1 MADVLKVSFQ
11 CMSIDSSRALPCY
24 NIYIYIWIIIQYIV
38 IYVYIYVYIY
48 MYIIYLCMRNLLHK
62 GKQPSHGHPR
72 QFCRGQRC
80 ASNAPMTTF
89 FAAWDRRSTKAVGN
103 QQQTS
108 HTTSPTFVPNIWWQR
123 KQLSPDVSVSSV
135 TDSFIVTYHH
145 NLPHQYTSVGLNSK
159 LGRWLIGLYSRNSIM
174 TCGIEFEWWWGED
187 VEKDCQDTRR
197 S

>member
-1 MADVLKVSFQ
+1 M
-11 CMSIDSSRALPCY
+11 Y
-24 NIYIYIWIIIQYIV
+24 IYIYICILF
-38 IYVYIYVYIY
+38 IYACATCSTKASSSLMATQGSSVEV
-48 MYIIYLCMRNLLHK
+48 NAV
-62 GKQPSHGHPR
+62 R
-72 QFCRGQRC
+72 QTPQWRR
-80 ASNAPMTTF
+80 F

-145 NLPHQYTSVGLNSK
+145 NLPNQYTSVGLNSK